1 MKPNGTKLWLFNYS
15 RPYTKKRTNLSLGI
29 YPNLTLAEARAKAQE
44 YKGLLAKDI
53 DPKDKKLELE
63 KANRLAHINTLEHVV
78 EQWLLLKQD
87 NISPSYYKKITSRLR
102 LHVLPNIGK
111 APIHKIT
118 AVRTVEFLQTLAKQ
132 GKMET
137 IDNIC
142 GWLNEI
148 MVYSVN
154 TGLIPANPLSGIKKA
169 FNAPKTTHL
178 PTLRPEELPE
188 LTVAIDTANIRLV
201 TKYLM
206 QWQLHTMVRPKE
218 ASEARWEEI
227 DLEKRVWVIPAER
240 MKMKRDHTVPLSSAM
255 MRLLEDLRPLSGHR
269 EWLFPSDRSPRKPM
283 SSQSVNMA
291 LKRMGFKG
299 RLVSHG
305 FRALASTTLNEHGF
319 DPELIETALAHVDSN
334 SVRAAYNRAEYL
346 ERRREMM
353 EWWSTHIINTNP
365 SILQISKNSHQ
376 NIYDDASESN
386 LYPEKYSSR
395 PNNQYAYALSGKTPD
410 IESVDLTVDRPKKRV
425 WN

>member
-1 MKPNGTKLWLFNYS
+1 LANTTKPLTNTEVKQSRSKEKEYNLADGNGLYLRVKPNGTKLWLFNYS
-15 RPYTKKRTNLSLGI
+15 RPYTKKRANLSLGI

-53 DPKDKKLELE
+53 DPKEKRLELE
-63 KANRLAHINTLEHVV
+63 HANRLAYINTFEHVV
-78 EQWLLLKQD
+78 NQWLLLKQD
-87 NISPSYYKKITSRLR
+87 SISPSYYKKITSRLR
-102 LHVLPNIGK
+102 LHVLPHIGK
-111 APIHKIT
+111 MPIHKIT
-118 AVRTVEFLQTLAKQ
+118 AVGTIEFLQRLVVQ

-148 MVYSVN
+148 MTYSVN

-169 FNAPKTTHL
+169 FKVPKTTHL

-188 LTVAIDTANIRLV
+188 LTQAMKTANIRLI

-218 ASEARWEEI
+218 ASEARWDEI
-227 DLEKRVWVIPAER
+227 DMEKKIWVIPAQK
-240 MKMKRDHTVPLSSAM
+240 MKMKRHHTVPLSLAM
-255 MRLLEDLRPLSGHR
+255 MSLLEDLAPLSGHR
-269 EWLFPSDRSPRKPM
+269 EWLFPSNRSPRQPM

-305 FRALASTTLNEHGF
+305 FRALASTTLNEAGF

-346 ERRREMM
+346 ERRSQMM
-353 EWWSTHIINTNP
+353 AWWSDHIENP
-365 SILQISKNSHQ
+365 AMKRSISSH
-376 NIYDDASESN
+376 
-386 LYPEKYSSR
+386 R
-395 PNNQYAYALSGKTPD
+395 
-410 IESVDLTVDRPKKRV
+410 
-425 WN
+425 

>member
-1 MKPNGTKLWLFNYS
+1 VANTTKPLTNTEVKQSRPKKKEYNLADGNGLYLRVKPNGTKLWLFNYS
-15 RPYTKKRTNLSLGI
+15 RPYTKKRANLSLGI

-53 DPKDKKLELE
+53 DPKEKRLEVE
-63 KANRLAHINTLEHVV
+63 HANRLAYINTFEHVV
-78 EQWLLLKQD
+78 NQWLLLKQD
-87 NISPSYYKKITSRLR
+87 SISPSYYKKITSRLR
-102 LHVLPNIGK
+102 LHVLPHVGK
-111 APIHKIT
+111 IPIHKIT
-118 AVRTVEFLQTLAKQ
+118 AVGTIESLRPLAKQ

-148 MVYSVN
+148 MTYSVN

-169 FNAPKTTHL
+169 FKVPKTTHL

-188 LTVAIDTANIRLV
+188 LTQAMKTANIRLI

-218 ASEARWEEI
+218 ASEARWDEI
-227 DLEKRVWVIPAER
+227 DMEKKIWVIPAQK
-240 MKMKRDHTVPLSSAM
+240 MKMKRHHTVPLSLAM
-255 MRLLEDLRPLSGHR
+255 MSLLEDLAPLSGHR
-269 EWLFPSDRSPRKPM
+269 EWLFPSNRSPRQPM

-305 FRALASTTLNEHGF
+305 FRALASTTLNEAGF

-346 ERRREMM
+346 ERRSQMM
-353 EWWSTHIINTNP
+353 AWWSDHIENP
-365 SILQISKNSHQ
+365 AMKRSISSH
-376 NIYDDASESN
+376 
-386 LYPEKYSSR
+386 R
-395 PNNQYAYALSGKTPD
+395 
-410 IESVDLTVDRPKKRV
+410 
-425 WN
+425 